1 MQRTQDQAWQD
12 FVHFVRLICLIC
24 FDFCLEMS
32 GNTIWKASR
41 FSRIIK
47 STVDQL
53 ERELVST
60 SSSTPHLHGQ
70 VVHDRIGM
78 ETNNWG
84 YQTKTSGPSLER

>member
-1 MQRTQDQAWQD
+1 
-12 FVHFVRLICLIC
+12 
-24 FDFCLEMS
+24 MS

-41 FSRIIK
+41 LSRIIK
-47 STVDQL
+47 STVEQL

-78 ETNNWG
+78 ETNSWG
-84 YQTKTSGPSLER
+84 YQTKTPLEDEHSRILGTIQHLVYAKKRRGDERKYTILT